1 MVAAAAILAGLSLER
16 SFINRVLRKEIMQQS
31 VIYQDIKDE
40 GRVEG
45 REEGRLEES
54 QSLVLRQ
61 LNRRIG
67 EIPAEAIA
75 DSIAVSRA
83 D

>member
-1 MVAAAAILAGLSLER
+1 
-16 SFINRVLRKEIMQQS
+16 MQQS